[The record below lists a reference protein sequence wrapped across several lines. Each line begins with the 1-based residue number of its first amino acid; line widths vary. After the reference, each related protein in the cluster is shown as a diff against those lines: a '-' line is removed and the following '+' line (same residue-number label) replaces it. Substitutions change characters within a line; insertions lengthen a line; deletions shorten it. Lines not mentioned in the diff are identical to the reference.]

1 MLAIDDTKFMTDTT
15 GFTMTQSIWQPT
27 TTLTWTDAIVSVKN
41 LGGNVISCGPLVYEF
56 LNSASTSFAST
67 SEISYDLTAKT
78 FSMQTNLP
86 ASVTSTFLKL
96 KVSLSSYTAIP
107 AAIKAFKVQFINSCE
122 PPTSTTPSS
131 ISTKTYNLTYA
142 TALSFV
148 VGAFTVNPTF
158 CQISYSFAIS
168 PTITPASVVAFDLTT
183 RTITVQSNDLSLAR
197 TYTITVTAL
206 SPNNLVITPA
216 LSFSLVLV
224 NPCLTATFTID
235 PSIIAATTSYTLTD
249 P

>member
-1 MLAIDDTKFMTDTT
+1 MKD
-15 GFTMTQSIWQPT
+15 S
-27 TTLTWTDAIVSVKN
+27 
-41 LGGNVISCGPLVYEF
+41 GGNPITCGLLVYEF
-56 LNSASTSFAST
+56 LNSDSTSFVPT

-86 ASVTSTFLKL
+86 AKAASTSLKL
-96 KVSLSSYTAIP
+96 KVSLSSWTAVP

-122 PPTSTTPSS
+122 PPTSITPSS
-131 ISTKTYNLTYA
+131 VSTQTYNLTYA

-148 VGAFTVNPTF
+148 IGAFTVNPTH
-158 CQISYSFAIS
+158 CPITYSFTNS
-168 PTITPASVVAFDLTT
+168 PTITPASVVAFDQST
-183 RTITVQSNDLSLAR
+183 RTFTVQSNDLSLAG

-206 SPNNLVITPA
+206 SPNSVAISPT

-224 NPCLTATFTID
+224 NPCLTATFTIA
-235 PSIIAATTSYTLTD
+235 PSIIAAVTSYTLAD